1 MELKNFEKLEF
12 VFENVSTM
20 AIDKDDVNHIWI
32 DDTPYTIDR
41 VPLRRVKISI
51 KTSAAPLEV
60 NPDMTDWDVSEEE
73 KLSQKKAFYR
83 FEQYRDYG
91 DVVYVILY
99 KKNNTK
105 QILYPFWKTFDS
117 PHHDD
122 FNLYQ
127 YSGYESDRKFEFTGN
142 YEIIFF
148 IDQKKSYEYV
158 DHGSDFICCRAY
170 PEETL
175 LPYVLLFNNQGRR
188 PKSHLESCVLIDTG
202 DQYVPVAVDGSKEVY
217 IKNVCPDDLRPYDE
231 EKVGQ
236 CIDFIR
242 RHYRDIYDHLNN
254 SITDRVLL
262 NSLDERQG
270 E

>member
-20 AIDKDDVNHIWI
+20 VIDKDDVNHIWI

-99 KKNNTK
+99 KK
-105 QILYPFWKTFDS
+105 
-117 PHHDD
+117 H
-122 FNLYQ
+122 
-127 YSGYESDRKFEFTGN
+127 
-142 YEIIFF
+142 
-148 IDQKKSYEYV
+148 
-158 DHGSDFICCRAY
+158 
-170 PEETL
+170 
-175 LPYVLLFNNQGRR
+175 
-188 PKSHLESCVLIDTG
+188 
-202 DQYVPVAVDGSKEVY
+202 
-217 IKNVCPDDLRPYDE
+217 DLRILNIQNRNYFSLSLYSSRSDPY
-231 EKVGQ
+231 KSV
-236 CIDFIR
+236 
-242 RHYRDIYDHLNN
+242 
-254 SITDRVLL
+254 
-262 NSLDERQG
+262 
-270 E
+270 